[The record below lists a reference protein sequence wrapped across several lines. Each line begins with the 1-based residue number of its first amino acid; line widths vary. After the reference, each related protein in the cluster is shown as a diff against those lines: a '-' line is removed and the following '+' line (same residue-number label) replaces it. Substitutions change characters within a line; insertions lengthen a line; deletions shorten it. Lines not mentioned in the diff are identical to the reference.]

1 MKIVFS
7 NTLTNKEKVMS
18 NRVDDIEII
27 KAFCFIYD
35 MSAVKNIGINIKH
48 DILEYN
54 NNKIYILK
62 LEAED
67 PDGLA
72 EEYKYL
78 YSKAKDCFISIDDIV
93 NNKELKSAIHII
105 GTEDK
110 NNIRI
115 PEDKFYEVIEKI
127 IEYNKEDM
135 SDDEEL
141 KYSTNALNVI
151 KDTVASISLTC
162 KAACIAKYI
171 KTYDDDTANE
181 LFNIIDTRVDEALH
195 DVTDKVEKIIMHG
208 MYIYTNEEL
217 GIGILISGDGKF
229 ITTISGTM
237 IDLDDIIEHIKNQK
251 NKSDIESK
259 VKMLHAYVYNIA
271 VNTQEIRNEMNNTD
285 TTHMTEQ

>member
-1 MKIVFS
+1 
-7 NTLTNKEKVMS
+7 MS
-18 NRVDDIEII
+18 DRIDDIEII
-27 KAFCFIYD
+27 RAFCFIHS
-35 MSAVKNIGINIKH
+35 MSTVKDIGINIKH

-67 PDGLA
+67 PDGLE

-78 YSKAKDCFISIDDIV
+78 YSKAKDCFISIDDIA

-105 GTEDK
+105 GTEGK

-115 PEDKFYEVIEKI
+115 PEDKFYELIDKI

-135 SDDEEL
+135 PDDEEL

-151 KDTVASISLTC
+151 KDTISSISRIC

-181 LFNIIDTRVDEALH
+181 LFNIIDSLVDEALN
-195 DVTDKVEKIIMHG
+195 DVTDKVEKIIIHG
-208 MYIYTNEEL
+208 MYVYTNNEL
-217 GIGILISGDGKF
+217 GMGILISGDGKF
-229 ITTISGTM
+229 ITAISGAM

-251 NKSDIESK
+251 NKSSIESK
-259 VKMLHAYVYNIA
+259 VKMLHAYIYNVA

-285 TTHMTEQ
+285 TTNMTEQ